1 VNVGTPGP
9 ERTNQKIMK
18 RVMMEIG
25 LSFIGL
31 SLAGLHTLLCYRL
44 FGLVATLV
52 IVGVQVV
59 IALGIVWIKIRAPD

>member
-1 VNVGTPGP
+1 
-9 ERTNQKIMK
+9 MK

-25 LSFIGL
+25 LLVVGL
-31 SLAGLHTLLCYRL
+31 SFAGLHTFVCYRL

-59 IALGIVWIKIRAPD
+59 IASGIVWIKIRAPD

>member
-1 VNVGTPGP
+1 
-9 ERTNQKIMK
+9 MK
-18 RVMMEIG
+18 RVMTEIG